1 MMNQYLKVF
10 IMLFFLWCLYNYI
23 NCKKCKEGFIVKHP
37 RAMIF
42 DGRNIPYKKCLNDCT
57 GKRYCGV
64 DISQTYNSCINNCNP
79 LQHVS
84 THDPSSQFDFYNK
97 W

>member
-10 IMLFFLWCLYNYI
+10 IILFFLWCLYNYI
-23 NCKKCKEGFIVKHP
+23 NCKQCKEAFAVKYP
-37 RAMIF
+37 KAMIF
-42 DGRNIPYKKCLNDCT
+42 DGWNIPYKRCINNCT
-57 GKRYCGV
+57 GKRHCDYEICTN
-64 DISQTYNSCINNCNP
+64 DCNP

>member
-1 MMNQYLKVF
+1 MNQYLKVF

-23 NCKKCKEGFIVKHP
+23 NCKKCKEGFIVKEP
-37 RAMIF
+37 KAIIF

-57 GKRYCGV
+57 GKRLCDYVEC
-64 DISQTYNSCINNCNP
+64 TNNCNP
-79 LQHVS
+79 LLHYIL
-84 THDPSSQFDFYNK
+84 HDPSSQFDFYNK